1 MARLDYDRP
10 VAGACIGATIGGLL
24 IWVLEDY
31 VFRGTAPG
39 ILRDLIDALA
49 PLLGAL
55 LGGFVGYRSQHQGT
69 HAGDGRHT
77 APEPPQPPDGAMG

>member
-10 VAGACIGATIGGLL
+10 VAGACIGGLVGGLL

-39 ILRDLIDALA
+39 ILRDFIDVIA
-49 PLLGAL
+49 PGLGAL
-55 LGGFVGYRSQHQGT
+55 LGGWLGYRSQHQGT
-69 HAGDGRHT
+69 HAANGTHT
-77 APEPPQPPDGAMG
+77 APERPQPPDGAMG